1 MGDLSGVVIA
11 EKYELIR
18 QMGRGGMGAVY
29 EARNVSTRKRCAVK
43 VLLAPELSADD
54 EVVKRFFR
62 EARASGLIESEHVVA
77 AYDSGIDAAGRV
89 YYVMDCLQGEDLQQA
104 LRRLGPLS
112 APAAVKVV
120 LQAATGL
127 AHAHALDIVHRDIK
141 PANLFLSVGDSGEIK
156 VKILDFGVAKVRLEI
171 FEESAHDLTRTGS
184 MLGTPTYMSPEQVKR
199 ASEIDPSADVW
210 SLGVVLFECLT
221 GKTPWGEVGSVG
233 ELLAAILTLQLP
245 LVQDFAPWVSP
256 ELAEIVQRA
265 LSRDPTQRMRS
276 AAEMRDALRCLL
288 PENDELYRGE
298 LGSVTDEERAVP
310 AERLSVT
317 DTVMIGAT
325 PRGGVPIVALAAP
338 RRPWRTFALVA
349 AIGALASLSAWSLTR
364 RLPRE
369 ETREQAVAHSEQTKE
384 SVLAAPSAST
394 VVVAPTLRRAALEVG
409 PAGVTVSVNG
419 VPKEVANGRV
429 WLEGAVDSQIDVRLT
444 LGSDSVE
451 APVVIT
457 ESGLVPKHVAL
468 GAGDAKSGRAA
479 APRRNLPKTAQP
491 AATNSPANQASAS
504 GLTTEF

>member
-1 MGDLSGVVIA
+1 MGDLSGAVIA

-89 YYVMDCLQGEDLQQA
+89 YYVMDCLHGEDLQQA

-112 APAAVKVV
+112 ATAAIKIV

-141 PANLFLSVGDSGEIK
+141 PANLFLSVADNGEVK
-156 VKILDFGVAKVRLEI
+156 LKILDFGVAKVRLEI

-221 GKTPWGEVGSVG
+221 GKVPWGEVGSVG
-233 ELLAAILTLQLP
+233 ELLAAILTLELP
-245 LVQDFAPWVSP
+245 LVQDFAPWISP

-265 LSRDPTQRMRS
+265 LSRDPARRMRS
-276 AAEMRDALRCLL
+276 AAELRDALSRLE
-288 PENDELYRGE
+288 PANEKLYRAE
-298 LGSVTDEERAVP
+298 LLAVTDEERAVP

-317 DTVMIGAT
+317 DTVMIGGT
-325 PRGGVPIVALAAP
+325 PRGGVPMVTLSKP
-338 RRPWRTFALVA
+338 SRPWRTFALA
-349 AIGALASLSAWSLTR
+349 ASALALASLSLWTLGR

-369 ETREQAVAHSEQTKE
+369 AALDMAHADRTSERAATLPSPSAAIAVAT
-384 SVLAAPSAST
+384 P
-394 VVVAPTLRRAALEVG
+394 LRRAALDVG
-409 PAGVTVSVNG
+409 PPGVAVSVNG
-419 VPKEVANGRV
+419 VSKEVTGNRV
-429 WLEGAVDSQIDVRLT
+429 WLEGPLDSQLDVRLT
-444 LGSDSVE
+444 LGRDSVE
-451 APVVIT
+451 APVLIG
-457 ESGLVPKHVAL
+457 ESGLSPKRLAI
-468 GAGDAKSGRAA
+468 AAKPARSGRTAELSRA
-479 APRRNLPKTAQP
+479 EVKPAPPTTP
-491 AATNSPANQASAS
+491 SSPASQASGG
-504 GLTTEF
+504 GLTIEF